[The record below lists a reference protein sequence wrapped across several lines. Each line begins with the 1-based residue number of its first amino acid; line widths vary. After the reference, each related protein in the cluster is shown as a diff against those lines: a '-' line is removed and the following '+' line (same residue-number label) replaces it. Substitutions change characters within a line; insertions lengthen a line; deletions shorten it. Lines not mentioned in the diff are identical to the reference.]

1 MLPLDPRA
9 LGIIILSLLAL
20 LVVVKRVATGTILG
34 DRPQAGLGLW
44 VSHVYNMSFLLV
56 VNPLAGLLLVARR
69 LDLDPTHLAI
79 QDPRALALCQVV
91 GLVLSVA
98 GYALM
103 AWALLAL
110 RTSYQPGGCAPRA
123 GDRLVVAGPYGL
135 IRHPMYTAALLIALG
150 LAGLTQSFASLA
162 VFASYVVLIGLL
174 LPVEEGR
181 LQRIYGEAY
190 VSYQRRV
197 GRLAPLMPR

>member
-1 MLPLDPRA
+1 MPLDPRTI
-9 LGIIILSLLAL
+9 GVIILSLLAL
-20 LVVVKRVATGTILG
+20 LVVVKRVATGTVLG
-34 DRPQAGLGLW
+34 ERPQGGLGLW

-69 LDLDPTHLAI
+69 LALDPTHLAI

-123 GDRLVVAGPYGL
+123 GDQLVVAGPYGL

-150 LAGLTQSFASLA
+150 LACLTQSLA
-162 VFASYVVLIGLL
+162 CVAVLASYVVLIGLL
-174 LPVEEGR
+174 VPVEEGR
-181 LQRIYGEAY
+181 LQHIYGEAY